1 MKKYSY
7 LSWLLILIVAYAVS
21 WAFIDNFY
29 DQQVLSQ
36 HQAFL
41 QQKANTILRLADDQR
56 DLKEISENYI
66 LDSDERITYLDAQ
79 GDIIFDTYDTH
90 LRGQRSTRPEV
101 RAVLNGRASGHSVR
115 ISPTLHKE
123 LLYIVLPIKD
133 HGKITNMLRLAEP
146 TTSFLP
152 NANQMKHAI
161 LFVFSLFWFVLSS
174 AMLYILHK
182 RNRPIETILPVLQ
195 KMIESPDRQ
204 ETIIQD
210 SPQWRELYRSVN
222 TLSEQLSQTY
232 QAYNASERQLYTLL
246 NELTIGIFMIDSHDK
261 LVIMNQ
267 TMQEQLNSFLKDEEQ
282 PFTHTITHTDLIQ
295 MIYRV
300 KETKFSVHEEIHT
313 AQERVLDVMLRYF
326 EDEQQ
331 ILGISYDLT
340 RIYQLEK
347 LQKDFVGNVSHELKT
362 PVTSLIGF
370 TETLLDGAKEDPET
384 LTTFL
389 KIMQKDAYRL
399 ENLILE
405 IIQLSKNA
413 EISYPIQT
421 VSVGDLLSQV
431 VNDYQATIQE
441 KQLTVHLDGSEQVL
455 FTTQKELFQ
464 PICKNLIENA
474 VNYSLPKGTINI
486 TYEQTQDQLLLT
498 FQDFGIGIP
507 QEEQTRIFE
516 RFYRVDKAR
525 SRNSGGTGLGLAIVH
540 DYISILEG
548 SIHIDSHPGIG
559 STFTVTLPLHGN
571 K

>member
-7 LSWLLILIVAYAVS
+7 LSWLLLLIAAFAVS

-29 DQQVLSQ
+29 NQQVLSQ
-36 HQAFL
+36 HKTFL
-41 QQKANTILRLADDQR
+41 QQKAETVLHLTNDTQNLE
-56 DLKEISENYI
+56 KISETYI
-66 LDSDERITYLDAQ
+66 LNSDERITYLDAD
-79 GDIIFDTYDTH
+79 GDIIFDTYDPNLH
-90 LRGQRSTRPEV
+90 GERSERPEV
-101 RAVLNGRASGHSVR
+101 RAVLQGRSSGHSVR
-115 ISPTLHKE
+115 MSPTLKEE
-123 LLYIVLPIKD
+123 LLYVALPIKTN
-133 HGKITNMLRLAEP
+133 GKITHILRMAEP

-152 NANQMKHAI
+152 NAKHMKNAI
-161 LFVFSLFWFVLSS
+161 LVVYSIFWFVLSS
-174 AMLYILHK
+174 TMLYILHK
-182 RNRPIETILPVLQ
+182 RNRPIETILPVLN
-195 KMIESPDRQ
+195 KMIESPDRP
-204 ETIIQD
+204 EIIMQD

-222 TLSEQLSQTY
+222 LLSEQFSQTY
-232 QAYNASERQLYTLL
+232 QAYNASEKQLYTLL
-246 NELTIGIFMIDSHDK
+246 NELTIGIFMIDAQGK

-267 TMQEQLNSFLKDEEQ
+267 TMQEQLNTFLTNEEQ
-282 PFTHTITHTDLIQ
+282 PFTDTITQTDLIQ

-300 KETKFSVHEEIHT
+300 KETKASVHEEIHT
-313 AQERVLDVMLRYF
+313 SQERVLDIMLRYF
-326 EDEQQ
+326 EEEQQ

-405 IIQLSKNA
+405 IIQLSKSA
-413 EISYPIQT
+413 EISYPVQT
-421 VSVGDLLSQV
+421 ISVGDLLTQV
-431 VNDYQATIQE
+431 ANDYQATMKE
-441 KQLTVHLDGSEQVL
+441 KNLSIHINGPEQLL

-474 VNYSLPKGTINI
+474 VNYSLPGKEINI
-486 TYEQTQDQLLLT
+486 TYQKGEQLHIA

-540 DYISILEG
+540 DYIQILGG
-548 SIHIDSHPGIG
+548 SIAIDSHPGVG
-559 STFTVTLPLHGN
+559 STFTVMLPFN
-571 K
+571 EN